1 MCTFIVQCIN
11 NVCVCTVVAQKGCGI
26 STHGD
31 TKNQTG
37 HCPGQPVA
45 ADPAPAGLGP
55 GDLKRLLPASMIL
68 GFVFP
73 LRF

>member
-1 MCTFIVQCIN
+1 MQSPPMEILKITLG
-11 NVCVCTVVAQKGCGI
+11 TVLGK
-26 STHGD
+26 
-31 TKNQTG
+31 
-37 HCPGQPVA
+37 PVP

-55 GDLKRLLPASMIL
+55 GDLKRLLPASVIL